1 MSASIQ
7 PRLSPTLI
15 STTILVLTAMWFVSA
30 WVFHITNLHSKDGV
44 FGAPVWSLGILLL
57 VPLTSLVLALWLV
70 QERRTEGSK
79 LRLIDFTALVA
90 VVAPVLFIGGVFL
103 VSVLRYGWPNS

>member
-1 MSASIQ
+1 MISAI
-7 PRLSPTLI
+7 
-15 STTILVLTAMWFVSA
+15 ILVLTSVWFVSA

-57 VPLTSLVLALWLV
+57 VPLASLVLAACSI
-70 QERRTEGSK
+70 QERRTEGGK
-79 LRLIDFTALVA
+79 LRLIDFGALA
-90 VVAPVLFIGGVFL
+90 AAASPVLFSAGVFL